1 MNVEEYL
8 QDLADKRRALRK
20 ELSKESDRGCALYAV
35 SYIESALS
43 DLLYCALASDK
54 KIEKDLFEGTAPL
67 STFSAKINMAYYLG
81 KISKAEKT
89 DLNIIKK
96 IRNQFAHVAAPM
108 TFESGKIPDQCKG
121 LFLSYHSPSGTPR
134 EHFTA
139 TIFGLLA
146 RINIETLKCEAPDIK
161 ADDTPSKE
169 DKEKFRSS
177 IEKRVKE
184 QFENGA

>member
-89 DLNIIKK
+89 DLN
-96 IRNQFAHVAAPM
+96 
-108 TFESGKIPDQCKG
+108 
-121 LFLSYHSPSGTPR
+121 
-134 EHFTA
+134 
-139 TIFGLLA
+139 
-146 RINIETLKCEAPDIK
+146 
-161 ADDTPSKE
+161 
-169 DKEKFRSS
+169 
-177 IEKRVKE
+177 
-184 QFENGA
+184 